1 MKLLTKSEILEILIY
16 AKEIYNQGDYYGMC
30 GCIEASM
37 KKLTGICDLNYIPEF
52 NYISALNLFGAV
64 YGSNNGYWWLTT
76 ETNQR
81 NKYFD
86 YLIKLYK

>member
-1 MKLLTKSEILEILIY
+1 MELLNKVEILEILIC

-37 KKLTGICDLNYIPEF
+37 KKLTGVYDLNCIPKF
-52 NYISALNLFGAV
+52 NYMIALNLFGAV
-64 YGSNNGYWWLTT
+64 SGNNNGYWWLTT

-86 YLIKLYK
+86 YLINLYK